1 METKSIDAL
10 LVEDSAGDARL
21 IAEMLADA
29 EYSTFR
35 LSHVERLSQALQR
48 LDQERFDLILLDLS
62 LPDAQGFDTF
72 ERVHQRTPHVPIMV
86 LTGLDDQELA
96 VRAVREGAQDYLVKG
111 EFDSRL
117 LVRSMQYAIER
128 SENRAALRRAR
139 DELEQQVVARTADL
153 AQTNEILHAEIAVR
167 TRAEQ
172 ALRKLNEE
180 LESRVLERTAALSET
195 NVQLRYEIDERK
207 RAEVESLQRNRELLS
222 LQAAA
227 AATASSLDTRF
238 VLDTVTWEMA
248 NLLEVEGCTIFEWDQ
263 ETNTLSKSASYP
275 SSPWEQEANLAET
288 IDLEEYPLKRLVLM
302 DRRAQQLS
310 DGQPAVDP
318 AEQANMRKAGIKSML
333 MLPVVFQH
341 RTVGLVELKDS
352 RVERIFTD
360 HEVSLAHLLA
370 NQAASAIENA
380 RLYEQAQ
387 QELARREEAE
397 RRITASL
404 REKEVLLREIH
415 HRVKN
420 NLQVISSLLYLQSQ
434 NITAPEI
441 LEMFQDSQN
450 RVRSMAL
457 VHEELYRTEDLAQI
471 DFAEYIQELAG
482 QLLRS
487 YNLGPGAVSLSVDA
501 DNTALGVD
509 AAVPCGLILNEL
521 LSNSLKHA
529 FPALLHSDDG
539 HGHAEHLL
547 DQGPSAPARGEGSQI
562 HVSLCTDADGLVQLR
577 VADNGVGFPEE
588 LDFRK
593 TESLGLQLVS
603 ILVNQLRGKVEL
615 HREGGTEFRITL
627 NPA

>member
-1 METKSIDAL
+1 METKPIKVL
-10 LVEDSAGDARL
+10 LVEDNPGDARL

-29 EYSTFR
+29 GQPRFR
-35 LSHVERLSQALQR
+35 LTCVDRLGEALQR
-48 LDQERFDLILLDLS
+48 LTQDGFDLILLDLS
-62 LPDAQGFDTF
+62 LPDAQGLDTF
-72 ERVHQRTPHVPIMV
+72 RQVYEHTPHAPIV
-86 LTGLDDQELA
+86 LLTGLDDQHLA
-96 VRAVREGAQDYLVKG
+96 VRAVRQGAQDFLAKG
-111 EFDSRL
+111 ELDSKL
-117 LVRSMQYAIER
+117 LVRAMQYAVER
-128 SENRAALRRAR
+128 SENQTALRKAR
-139 DELEQQVVARTADL
+139 DKLEQQVVERTANL
-153 AQTNEILHAEIAVR
+153 ARANEMLHAEIAVR
-167 TRAEQ
+167 TRAEE
-172 ALRKLNEE
+172 ALRTLNEE
-180 LESRVLERTAALSET
+180 LESRVVERTAALSES
-195 NVQLRYEIDERK
+195 NVQLRREIEERK
-207 RAEVESLQRNRELLS
+207 RAELESLQRNRELLS

-227 AATASSLDTRF
+227 AATASSLDSRF

-248 NLLEVEGCTIFEWDQ
+248 SLLEVEGCTIFEWNQ
-263 ETNTLSKSASYP
+263 EANSLTQIANYP
-275 SSPWEQEANLAET
+275 SSPWEQEAQLVEAV
-288 IDLEEYPLKRLVLM
+288 DLDSHPLKQIVLL
-302 DRRAQQLS
+302 DRRALQIAS
-310 DGQPAVDP
+310 DQPQIDP
-318 AEQANMRKAGIKSML
+318 DELAYMRQTGIKSLL

-341 RTVGLVELKDS
+341 RTVGLVELRDS
-352 RVERIFTD
+352 RLERTFTD
-360 HEVSLAHLLA
+360 HEISLAHLLA

-397 RRITASL
+397 RRITQSL

-434 NITAPEI
+434 NISDPEI

-487 YNLGPGAVSLSVDA
+487 YNLGSDAIALKVDA
-501 DNTALGVD
+501 DDTALGVD

-529 FPALLHSDDG
+529 FPT
-539 HGHAEHLL
+539 LL
-547 DQGPSAPARGEGSQI
+547 DSGDGRDRTGQPVSAEQAAASSGEGNEI
-562 HVSLCTDADGLVQLR
+562 GVKLYTDPEGMVQLR
-577 VADNGVGFPEE
+577 VADNGIGFPEG

-593 TESLGLQLVS
+593 TESLGLQLVN
-603 ILVNQLRGKVEL
+603 ILVRQLRGKVEL
-615 HREGGTEFRITL
+615 HREGGTEYRITL

>member
-1 METKSIDAL
+1 MATKLTKAL
-10 LVEDSAGDARL
+10 LVEDNPGDARL
-21 IAEMLADA
+21 IAEMLVDGGRPGFTLTQVA
-29 EYSTFR
+29 R
-35 LSHVERLSQALQR
+35 LGEALYQ
-48 LDQERFDLILLDLS
+48 LDQECFDVILLDLS
-62 LPDAQGFDTF
+62 LPDAQGLDTF
-72 ERVHQRTPHVPIMV
+72 RRVHEHMPHAPIVV
-86 LTGLDDQELA
+86 LTGLDDQHLA
-96 VRAVREGAQDYLVKG
+96 VRAVRQGAQDFLVKG
-111 EFDSRL
+111 ELDPRL
-117 LVRSMQYAIER
+117 LVRAMQYALER
-128 SENRAALRRAR
+128 SENQAALRRAHHQ
-139 DELEQQVVARTADL
+139 LEQQVVERTAKL
-153 AQTNEILHAEIAVR
+153 ARANEMLQAEIAVR
-167 TRAEQ
+167 TRAEE

-180 LESRVLERTAALSET
+180 LETRVLERTAALSET
-195 NVQLRYEIDERK
+195 NVQLRREIEERK
-207 RAEVESLQRNRELLS
+207 RAELELLQRNRELIS

-227 AATASSLDTRF
+227 AATASSLDSRF

-248 NLLEVEGCTIFEWDQ
+248 NLLEVEGCTIFEWNQ
-263 ETNTLSKSASYP
+263 EANCLTQIANYP
-275 SSPWEQEANLAET
+275 SSPWEQEAQLVGAAEL
-288 IDLEEYPLKRLVLM
+288 DDHPLKRMVLM
-302 DRRAQQLS
+302 DRRALQIATN
-310 DGQPAVDP
+310 QPDIDP
-318 AEQANMRKAGIKSML
+318 AELAYLRQLGIKSLL
-333 MLPVVFQH
+333 MLPVIFQH

-352 RVERIFTD
+352 RLERTFTD
-360 HEVSLAHLLA
+360 HEISLAHLLA

-397 RRITASL
+397 RRITRSL

-434 NITAPEI
+434 NISDPEI

-487 YNLGPGAVSLSVDA
+487 YNLGSDAIALKVDA
-501 DNTALGVD
+501 DDTALGVD

-529 FPALLHSDDG
+529 FPTLLYAGDG
-539 HGHAEHLL
+539 HRQTGQAPT
-547 DQGPSAPARGEGSQI
+547 DQRVAASNGEGNEI
-562 HVSLCTDADGLVQLR
+562 CVKLHTDLEGMVQLS
-577 VADNGVGFPEE
+577 VADNGIGFPEG

-593 TESLGLQLVS
+593 TESLGLQLVN
-603 ILVNQLRGKVEL
+603 ILVRQLRGTVEL
-615 HREGGTEFRITL
+615 HREGGTEYRITL